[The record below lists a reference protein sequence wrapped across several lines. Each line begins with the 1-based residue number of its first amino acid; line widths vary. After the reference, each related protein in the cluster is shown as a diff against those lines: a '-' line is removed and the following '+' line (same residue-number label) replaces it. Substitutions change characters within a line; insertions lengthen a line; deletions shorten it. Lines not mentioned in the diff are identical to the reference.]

1 MKILYYII
9 KAISVVLLS
18 PVVVVAIPGAILH
31 FLAEEIDERIY
42 K

>member
-9 KAISVVLLS
+9 KTISVVLLA

-31 FLAEEIDERIY
+31 FLAEEIDEHIY

>member
-9 KAISVVLLS
+9 KAISVILLS

-31 FLAEEIDERIY
+31 FLAEELKERIY